1 MPMLTTALLHLMV
14 PAQLIAAAPRT
25 PLPPPLPTATLAVVH
40 QNREPAGTLRAGT
53 LTLALD
59 VVESA
64 WRPEGEADTELRVL
78 AFAEAGKSP
87 NVPGPLVR
95 APRGT
100 VLALTLRNR
109 TDSALFIGG
118 LKPGVARGDDT
129 VHLRAGATRTLRIAL
144 GTAGTFA
151 YWGTLAGT
159 AVGERFWLDSQLNG
173 AIVVDAPGASTR
185 DEILLLSE
193 WFHERDGDRHWE
205 IMSAIN
211 GKGWPHTDVLKATQG
226 DSMRVRV
233 INMIP
238 LAHPLHLHGFY
249 YRIES
254 HGDTRTD
261 TPVPVAR
268 RPLSNT
274 DLIEPLHTTTF
285 SYLASTPGNWLFHCH
300 LAFHVDE
307 TVSVSGAPRA
317 TGTAVASAA
326 NGHAAH
332 LPDAA
337 VMGRRA
343 AAMGSHLDAHMR
355 GLVVGLVVAPKPGYR
370 EPSTANARRLDLFV
384 QQKPHA
390 LRAGASA
397 IGFAL
402 QQGDTPPAR
411 DSVVLPGPVLELRRG
426 QPVAITVH
434 NNLAEPTSVHWHGLE
449 IESYPDGVPHWS
461 GTGTTRY
468 GQVDPGGTFTAAFV
482 PPRSGTFPYHSH
494 FNDRKQITH
503 GMYGALI
510 VTDAPRDTTRDHVVV
525 VGGGGPWVEPKEPS
539 PFALVNGRA
548 NPRPLHLQAGVT
560 HRLRLVVIHPDWI
573 VRLSLR
579 SDSATARWTPIA
591 KDGADLPPALRM
603 SQMAQIT
610 MGPGQTADMAFTPL
624 RPGAYTLEVRTDDGG
639 GWAIRVPVRV
649 EAAKR

>member
-1 MPMLTTALLHLMV
+1 MLTLPLALLHLIV

-25 PLPPPLPTATLAVVH
+25 PLPAPRPGVVPVVVH
-40 QNREPAGTLRAGT
+40 QNKTPAGQLRGNT

-59 VVESA
+59 VVESG
-64 WRPEGEADTELRVL
+64 WHPEGDADTELRVL
-78 AFAEAGKSP
+78 AFAEAGKAP
-87 NVPGPLVR
+87 RLPGPLLR

-100 VLALTLRNR
+100 AVVLTLRNR
-109 TDSALFIGG
+109 TDSALVIGG
-118 LKPGVARGDDT
+118 LAPGAAKGADT
-129 VHLRAGATRTLRIAL
+129 VQLKAGATRIVRFTLGA
-144 GTAGTFA
+144 AGTFA
-151 YWGTLAGT
+151 YWGAFAGT
-159 AVGERFWLDSQLNG
+159 TPGDRYWLDSQLNG

-193 WFHERDGDRHWE
+193 WFLDHRDDRSWE
-205 IMSAIN
+205 IASVIN
-211 GKGWPHTDVLKATQG
+211 GKGWPHTDVLRATQG

-254 HGDTRTD
+254 QGDTRTD
-261 TPVPVAR
+261 TPIPIAR

-274 DLIEPLHTTTF
+274 DLIEPLHTATF
-285 SYLASTPGNWLFHCH
+285 SFVASTPGNWLFHCH

-307 TVSVSGAPRA
+307 TVSVAGAPRA
-317 TGTAVASAA
+317 AADATNAGTPHTHEA
-326 NGHAAH
+326 
-332 LPDAA
+332 PDA
-337 VMGRRA
+337 VTMSRRA
-343 AAMGSHLDAHMR
+343 SAMGSHLDAHMR
-355 GLVVGLVVAPKPGYR
+355 GLVVGLVVASKPGYR

-384 QQKPHA
+384 QQKPRA
-390 LRAGASA
+390 LRAGAPA

-434 NNLAEPTSVHWHGLE
+434 NHLAEPTSVHWHGLE

-461 GTGTTRY
+461 GLGTARY

-482 PPRSGTFPYHSH
+482 PPRAGTFPYHSH
-494 FNDRKQITH
+494 FNDRKQITS

-510 VTDAPRDTTRDHVVV
+510 VTDTPRDTTRDHIIV

-539 PFALVNGRA
+539 PFALVNGLA
-548 NPRPLHLQAGVT
+548 NPRPLQLQAGVT
-560 HRLRLVVIHPDWI
+560 HRLRLVTLHPDWI
-573 VRLSLR
+573 VRLTLV
-579 SDSATARWTPIA
+579 SDRATMRWTPIA
-591 KDGADLPPALRM
+591 KDGADLPPLLRTA
-603 SQMAQIT
+603 QLAQIT

-624 RPGAYTLEVRTDDGG
+624 RPGSYTLEVRTDDGG
-639 GWAIRVPVRV
+639 GWSIRVPVRV